1 MFWGTEV
8 KDVQAITTWDNIL
21 ISRLICGI
29 PLHTF
34 LSKAAW
40 RTNNQHGRRERQGRQ
55 RAQHRGQRRKEKR
68 KQVPEGEKASRNG
81 QDGQGV
87 GEATGDVGEGPGV
100 HVTHIQYTQ
109 TSLPWPLHLGWSHSY
124 PFHTGKTPKS
134 VYQTRNWSLRSS
146 GLSLEFSA
154 LETKKPQALRENEIK
169 RKIIIMWKKVL
180 FPHHQEKSWYTYFW
194 KMVQLHMN
202 SSLEQACGFHTFR
215 ASSITALSSESQIR
229 TTALIL
235 AF

>member
-29 PLHTF
+29 PLHAF

-87 GEATGDVGEGPGV
+87 GEATGDVGEV
-100 HVTHIQYTQ
+100 QEF
-109 TSLPWPLHLGWSHSY
+109 TSHTFSTLRHRCPDPSTLVSLLPFPHRKDTKKCVSNQKLK
-124 PFHTGKTPKS
+124 PQIF
-134 VYQTRNWSLRSS
+134 WSLIGVFSS
-146 GLSLEFSA
+146 WD
-154 LETKKPQALRENEIK
+154 KKTTSFE
-169 RKIIIMWKKVL
+169 RKW
-180 FPHHQEKSWYTYFW
+180 
-194 KMVQLHMN
+194 N
-202 SSLEQACGFHTFR
+202 
-215 ASSITALSSESQIR
+215 
-229 TTALIL
+229 
-235 AF
+235 

>member
-29 PLHTF
+29 PLHAF

-87 GEATGDVGEGPGV
+87 GEATGDVGEVQEFTSHTFSTLRHRCPDPSTLVGL
-100 HVTHIQYTQ
+100 TLTLSTQ
-109 TSLPWPLHLGWSHSY
+109 ERHQKVCIKPEIEASDLLVSHWS
-124 PFHTGKTPKS
+124 F
-134 VYQTRNWSLRSS
+134 QLLRQKNHK
-146 GLSLEFSA
+146 LWE
-154 LETKKPQALRENEIK
+154 KMKLREK
-169 RKIIIMWKKVL
+169 
-180 FPHHQEKSWYTYFW
+180 
-194 KMVQLHMN
+194 
-202 SSLEQACGFHTFR
+202 
-215 ASSITALSSESQIR
+215 
-229 TTALIL
+229 
-235 AF
+235 

>member
-29 PLHTF
+29 PLHAF

-109 TSLPWPLHLGWSHSY
+109 TSLPWPLHLGLTLTLSTQERHQKVCIKPEIEASDLLVSHWS
-124 PFHTGKTPKS
+124 F
-134 VYQTRNWSLRSS
+134 QLLRQKNHK
-146 GLSLEFSA
+146 LWE
-154 LETKKPQALRENEIK
+154 KMKLREK
-169 RKIIIMWKKVL
+169 
-180 FPHHQEKSWYTYFW
+180 
-194 KMVQLHMN
+194 
-202 SSLEQACGFHTFR
+202 
-215 ASSITALSSESQIR
+215 
-229 TTALIL
+229 
-235 AF
+235 